1 MSDALRR
8 ALRSVTPAPARRVG
22 ERAHEAGRVALAG
35 RDTNLDGWS
44 FAVTLGSGRFDV
56 ELWPGD
62 AEWECDCEAPTDGCA
77 HAWAA
82 TLALADGTESLAA
95 AAAPARLVM
104 LLKAGPHGIHLDV
117 AAARGEQMLELGAAI
132 GELTIGTMT
141 RHLMKLSGDWAG
153 DRIPGRSHKLLLASL
168 LEADEVRLN
177 GDPITVSQIPLDVVA
192 RAEPTGAGW
201 RLSLTDPDGVDA
213 TFKGDPVLLLSE
225 GILRPRGFG
234 KLTQLQQHKLRVPL
248 LFRDD
253 EVPRLTAEWLPALAK
268 AITVIRSDGLPEV
281 QAGGLRTELSLIAR
295 GPVLEASVRVVYGD
309 PAVAE
314 VIGQEIFPLGGMT
327 RLPVRNRRAE
337 RDAITRLDAQLGL
350 RPGQRVR
357 LEGERAVRFVQ
368 NKLPAFKGHVAGKD
382 AAKRF
387 KLKRKTL
394 EPVVS
399 WGEKGLHVSFR
410 SGGAAV
416 GADRVL
422 EAYHSG
428 SGVVALQGEGW
439 ARLPGDWLDEH
450 GSLLAFAS
458 SGSGRHLAPAAAQL
472 LESVGAE
479 PPPDLRDLV
488 DALRDGVPDLDPPE
502 ALEAELR
509 PYQQDGYRWLQF
521 LAAQGLGGVLADD
534 MGLGKTVQTIA
545 SLLADRGHGP
555 SLVVAPTSVLRNWE
569 SETARFAPDL
579 AVAVLHGKG
588 RANIDLGKQ
597 DVVITSY
604 ALMRLDGDRLAKVRW
619 RTVVL
624 DEAQAIKNADSQTAK
639 AARRLNAERRLALT
653 GTPIENHLRE
663 LWSLFEF
670 LNPGFFGTRKRFD
683 ERFGT
688 GSPAA
693 FAALRARVRPFV
705 LRRLKSEVAKDLPPR
720 TETVLRC
727 AMSEPQR
734 AAYEQVR
741 TGAQGLTERMQVLA
755 ALTRLRQAACDA
767 ALLPDGPEAP
777 SGKLDV
783 LMDALETV
791 ADEGGRA
798 LVFSQWTSLL
808 DRVEPRL
815 QGASLDWVRLDGST
829 RDRGAVVDQFQ
840 AADGPPVFLVS
851 LKAGGTGLNLTAADH
866 VFLLDP
872 WWNPAAEQQAVDR
885 AHRIGQD
892 KPVFVWKLVTAD
904 SVEERV
910 LALQAR
916 KQAMADA
923 VLEGADAALRLTD
936 DDLAALLC

>member
-1 MSDALRR
+1 M
-8 ALRSVTPAPARRVG
+8 G
-22 ERAHEAGRVALAG
+22 ERAHDAGRVALAG
-35 RDTNLDGWS
+35 RDAKLDGWS

-56 ELWPGD
+56 ELWPRD
-62 AEWECDCEAPTDGCA
+62 AEWECDCEAVTEGCA

-82 TLALADGTESLAA
+82 ALALADGTDGLAPA
-95 AAAPARLVM
+95 AEPARLVM

-117 AAARGEQMLELGAAI
+117 AAARGDEMLELGAAM
-132 GELTIGTMT
+132 GELSIGPMT

-153 DRIPGRSHKLLLASL
+153 DRIPGRSHKLLLAAL
-168 LEADEVRLN
+168 LEADEVRIN
-177 GDPITVSQIPLDVVA
+177 DEPIRISQLPLDVVA

-213 TFKGDPVLLLSE
+213 SFKGDPVLLLSD
-225 GILRPRGFG
+225 GVLRPRGFG
-234 KLTQLQQHKLRVPL
+234 KLTQLQLHKLRVPL
-248 LFRDD
+248 LFRDE

-268 AITVIRSDGLPEV
+268 AVTVIRSDGLPEV
-281 QAGGLRTELSLIAR
+281 QAGGLRTELALIAR

-314 VIGQEIFPLGGMT
+314 VIGEELFPLGGMT
-327 RLPVRNRRAE
+327 RLPVRNRRLE
-337 RDAITRLDAQLGL
+337 RDAIARLDDQLGL

-368 NKLPAFKGHVAGKD
+368 TRLRQFKGHVSGRD

-387 KLKRKTL
+387 KMKRNPL

-399 WGEKGLHVSFR
+399 WGKKGLDVSFR

-422 EAYHSG
+422 EAWNAG
-428 SGVVALQGEGW
+428 KGVVALQGEGW
-439 ARLPGDWLDEH
+439 ARLPGEWLEEH
-450 GSLLAFAS
+450 GDLLAFAS
-458 SGSGRHLAPAAAQL
+458 GGSGRHLAPAAAQL

-479 PPPDLRDLV
+479 PPPDLTDLV
-488 DALRDGVPDLDPPE
+488 SALRDGVPDLDPP
-502 ALEAELR
+502 ADLEAELR
-509 PYQQDGYRWLQF
+509 PYQRDGFRWLHF
-521 LAAQGLGGVLADD
+521 LGAQGLGGVLADD

-555 SLVVAPTSVLRNWE
+555 ALVVAPTSVLPNWE
-569 SETARFAPDL
+569 SETARFAPAL
-579 AVAVLHGKG
+579 RVAVMHGKE
-588 RANIDLGKQ
+588 RTNIDLKAN

-604 ALMRLDGDRLAKVRW
+604 ALMRLDGDRLAKIKW

-639 AARRLNAERRLALT
+639 AARRLHAERRFALT

-688 GSPAA
+688 GTENA

-727 AMSEPQR
+727 GMSAPQR
-734 AAYEQVR
+734 AAYEAVR

-767 ALLPDGPEAP
+767 ALLPNGPEAP
-777 SGKLDV
+777 SGKLEV
-783 LMDALETV
+783 LLDALETV

-808 DRVEPRL
+808 NRVEPRL
-815 QGASLDWVRLDGST
+815 EAAGLGWVRLDGST
-829 RDRGAVVDQFQ
+829 RDRAAVVDQFQ
-840 AADGPPVFLVS
+840 AEGGPPVFLVS

-936 DDLAALLC
+936 DDLTALLC